1 MLLDGLHIPLS
12 TPFHP
17 NGRLNLSKLA
27 ANVVRYSHSP
37 AAGLIVLGPAG
48 EPSLLSDQET
58 REILRTVAESAA
70 PEKILIAG
78 ISRDSVHA
86 TLALA
91 NYAAELD
98 YDAAL
103 IGVPSVASTT
113 TELLTFFHTVADAS
127 PLPIVLLNIVADLAA
142 NFPSHPNIV
151 GLLDTQPA
159 DAEAIRH
166 LVESAAT
173 AKRQVTVTPVFAA
186 VTARMQNA
194 AANATPLVS
203 AASLTGTATLAAPIS
218 PLRTRTKTVG
228 FQVIAAHTA
237 TMLNALLAGAVG
249 TAPTFAAA
257 APQACYEVFAAWKD
271 QDRPLAEEKQHRL
284 REAAQL
290 AEESPAALK
299 YAADLNG
306 YFGGLP
312 RLPYLPL
319 TGEERTAIEQFMK
332 PLRN

>member
-17 NGRLNLSKLA
+17 DGRLNLPKLA

-48 EPSLLSDQET
+48 EPSLLSDEET
-58 REILRTVAESAA
+58 REVLRTVAESAA

-142 NFPSHPNIV
+142 NFPSHTNII

-194 AANATPLVS
+194 AANATALVS
-203 AASLTGTATLAAPIS
+203 AASLTGSATIAAPSS

-237 TMLNALLAGAVG
+237 TMLNALLAGAIG

-271 QDRPLAEEKQHRL
+271 QDHPLAEEKQHRL

-312 RLPYLPL
+312 RLPYLPI
-319 TGEERTAIEQFMK
+319 TGEERTTIEQFMK